1 MEILNRRLMATFGL
15 SLLLLTLG
23 AAAEA
28 APQGPIH
35 LIPNGAVDVRP
46 VGGGEWR
53 AVAGPETVAA
63 GTEIRTHGESTAEL
77 VFADN
82 SKVLINNASIF
93 AVDKTDRQE
102 NSFSLKLGRIRAAFA
117 GLLSSRVS
125 IHTPSAVCA
134 VRGTVFDIGV
144 DDKNT
149 QVTMAEGVLEVKDNK
164 GKEAVIT
171 SEETLKIGQDGM
183 EKPHMLPLNSP
194 DSLQAVRPYAVH
206 QEMARDATRTMLE
219 DLRNRELKANEAQL
233 GKDVVDAFGRRVRL
247 EEYLLRPDTKSFEIL
262 FLSHRADRFDWGHFI
277 QTFHA
282 AIPDDLSQ
290 VPAIVAS
297 GMMASNQPTNWLKT
311 YEFYA
316 TNTVDADKEVMKFGD
331 PAQINFAGYN
341 GGVAKLLWYPA
352 SIDFTQTLTGPG
364 VPGGARDQFFQHQDY
379 GATNAGLF
387 TFSQSVQPTAG
398 VNTALTDVNGNAIA
412 GNIMIA
418 KVVDPADAN
427 PLHANSPMNANGGN
441 TIAFNATLYNNT
453 NTVFTTPS
461 GAASAD
467 LRGVTTYADGSTLS
481 VEKFLVS
488 NDGKILDFSNP
499 NSDIFNKDGTYNL
512 EINIG
517 SNMFQG
523 RDIDVLIAPEILRQK
538 KQESTTADQIK
549 L

>member
-23 AAAEA
+23 AAAGA
-28 APQGPIH
+28 APQGPIR
-35 LIPNGAVDVRP
+35 LIPNGPVDVRP

-53 AVAGPETVAA
+53 AVPGPETVAA
-63 GTEIRTHGESTAEL
+63 GTEIRTHRESTAEL

-82 SKVLINNASIF
+82 SKVLINNFSIF

-134 VRGTVFDIGV
+134 VRGTVFDVGV
-144 DDKNT
+144 DDKAT
-149 QVTMAEGVLEVKDNK
+149 SVTMAEGVLEVKDNK

-171 SEETLKIGQDGM
+171 SEETLKIGSDGM

-262 FLSHRADRFDWGHFI
+262 FLSHRQDRFDWGHFI
-277 QTFHA
+277 QTFHS

-297 GMMASNQPTNWLKT
+297 GIMASNQPTNWLKT

-341 GGVAKLLWYPA
+341 GGVAKLLWYP
-352 SIDFTQTLTGPG
+352 SSVDFTQTLIGPG

-379 GATNAGLF
+379 GLTNAGLF
-387 TFSQSVQPTAG
+387 TFSQSIQPTAG
-398 VNTALTDVNGNAIA
+398 VNTALTDSLGNAIA

-418 KVVDPADAN
+418 KVLNPSDAN
-427 PLHANSPMNANGGN
+427 PLNANSVPNGGAL
-441 TIAFNATLYNNT
+441 IAFNAALFNNT
-453 NTVFTTPS
+453 NTVTTTPS
-461 GAASAD
+461 GPGKAD
-467 LRGVTTYADGSTLS
+467 LRQVTTYKDGSTVG

-488 NDGKILDFSNP
+488 NDGQILDFSNP
-499 NSDIFNKDGTYNL
+499 TSDAFNKEGTYNL
-512 EINIG
+512 EINIQ
-517 SNMFQG
+517 SSLFQG
-523 RDIDVLIAPEILRQK
+523 RDIDVLVAPEILRQK
-538 KQESTTADQIK
+538 AQQSTTADNIK